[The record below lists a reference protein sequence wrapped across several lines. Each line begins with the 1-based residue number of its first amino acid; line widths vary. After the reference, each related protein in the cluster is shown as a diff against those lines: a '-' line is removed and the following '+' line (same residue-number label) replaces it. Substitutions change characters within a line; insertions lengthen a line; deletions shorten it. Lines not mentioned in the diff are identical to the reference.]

1 MTTTETAPAN
11 GEQALVAV
19 GTAQTKLPAPQLDV
33 VESQTRAI
41 GLIMPPHDIRM
52 IIDKTA
58 DFVAKNGV
66 PCCSVRAQECPT
78 INCETSILTYIICSV
93 GTAFEQKILAQP
105 KNVKFNFLHTTD
117 PYHKYYQYKIT
128 EVKDGPEAAKAAFQA
143 SNSSSTAQLAEA
155 AVPQVEEEAPP
166 PTQELKKPEDEK
178 YTAHIP
184 AGLSPQVHAP
194 FLPPAQNLACMTSK
208 VVNMLFMHLSLRVN
222 RDMCHQWRTS
232 IWYNMCRTW
241 IS

>member
-1 MTTTETAPAN
+1 MTTANATPAN

-19 GTAQTKLPAPQLDV
+19 GTAQASLPAPQLDV
-33 VESQTRAI
+33 VDSQTRAI

-58 DFVAKNGV
+58 DFVAKNG
-66 PCCSVRAQECPT
+66 
-78 INCETSILTYIICSV
+78 TSPALRPPGSSSFSMWFVYSALQHTNHAA

-128 EVKDGPEAAKAAFQA
+128 EVKDGPEAAKAQFQA
-143 SNSSSTAQLAEA
+143 SNSSTAAQPAEA
-155 AVPQVEEEAPP
+155 APQVEEEAPP
-166 PTQELKKPEDEK
+166 PTQELKRPDDEK

-184 AGLSPQVHAP
+184 AGLSPQVGTP
-194 FLPPAQNLACMTSK
+194 TFLATVLHGLQSFCG
-208 VVNMLFMHLSLRVN
+208 
-222 RDMCHQWRTS
+222 
-232 IWYNMCRTW
+232 Y
-241 IS
+241 